1 MLGNTLLLGKAVT
14 TRLINMHPLGQV
26 TGRGH
31 QMNSE
36 LAPDEFNLSLAQPHG
51 MSPKSPVQASH
62 SLPEPG
68 L

>member
-14 TRLINMHPLGQV
+14 TRLTTMHPLGQV

-36 LAPDEFNLSLAQPHG
+36 LAPDEFNLSLAQP
-51 MSPKSPVQASH
+51 PWD
-62 SLPEPG
+62 EPQEPCPRQP
-68 L
+68 LTP